1 MSTPRLPGRL
11 PARRLAAPAL
21 GLAAA
26 LLLAGCGSGQRAQ
39 TYQEKAVA
47 EATNDAVGSIAVRNI
62 AVLGPPTGIVLQ
74 EGADAPMSVT
84 FVNEGAED
92 DVLVS
97 ATTPAAASVDVLG
110 PTDQVEVPRLNAA
123 APGYRLVLR
132 DLTRDL
138 QTGSYID
145 MTLTFERNGTR
156 TMLVPVQTTPDGA
169 PREEGEY
176 HVAETDSNGDPIVED
191 QEETGGDN
199 VIEQESDPA
208 GDQGGSD
215 SPPSE

>member
-1 MSTPRLPGRL
+1 MSLRSAS
-11 PARRLAAPAL
+11 ARRLGPPAL

-47 EATNDAVGSIAVRNI
+47 DATNDAVGSIAVRNI
-62 AVLGPPTGIVLQ
+62 AVLGPPVGITLP
-74 EGADAPMSVT
+74 EGSDAPMSVT
-84 FVNEGAED
+84 FVNEGGED

-110 PTDQVEVPRLNAA
+110 PTERVEVPRLTTSAA
-123 APGYRLVLR
+123 GYRLVLR

-138 QTGSYID
+138 QTGTYID

-156 TMLVPVQTTPDGA
+156 TMIVPVQTTPDGA

-176 HVAETDSNGDPIVED
+176 HVGETDSNGDPIVEE
-191 QEETGGDN
+191 QEATGGDN
-199 VIEQESDPA
+199 VIEEQSDPA

-215 SPPSE
+215 TPSSE